1 MYYLSVI
8 NREESKKIGVPG
20 WRLTDRPWLA
30 VNRSPMHML
39 GGWKIA
45 HTSFAHGVCLHV
57 YLLGNAALLPILLQ
71 GPSLFQNSDGF
82 VSEWFGFLWGATAA
96 ETIIKTKKPK
106 SSQPKYCQNHYE
118 NQENQKNQRSSELFL
133 DGRCGGGNIVCSTFG
148 FLFFLV
154 FVMVWV
160 IFWLGRLGFFGFHN
174 GLSNTSIVTILL
186 HIFKRPIVTL
196 VGFSMCWAW

>member
-106 SSQPKYCQNHYE
+106 SHQSKYCQNHYE
-118 NQENQKNQRSSELFL
+118 NQKKQKKQRSSKLYSLHHTTHPE
-133 DGRCGGGNIVCSTFG
+133 IVRWTFG
-148 FLFFLV
+148 FFGL
-154 FVMVWV
+154 
-160 IFWLGRLGFFGFHN
+160 FGFHN
-174 GLSNTSIVTILL
+174 GFGNILTGAIWVFWFL
-186 HIFKRPIVTL
+186 
-196 VGFSMCWAW
+196 